1 MLRLAEIEMSS
12 REAGEIARLQVTD
25 VNQTFPTEAGC
36 SDWIPDPR
44 GYGVPRIWNGC
55 QVMLLAIHADLV
67 RFGMPIPRAGKVVGR
82 IAETL
87 AFNPDAEKLFIEFR
101 TNGAS
106 FFTVGGEPNDAAHA
120 AGKVRFTMTLELAT
134 YRRAVEA
141 AAGVLADA

>member
-1 MLRLAEIEMSS
+1 MTKLDEIEMPG
-12 REAGEIARLQVTD
+12 RQAGEIARLQLTD
-25 VNQTFPTEAGC
+25 LHQLHPPEAGC
-36 SDWIPDPR
+36 TEWIAEPR
-44 GYGVPRIWNGC
+44 GNGVPRIWNGW
-55 QVMLLAIHADLV
+55 QVFLLCIHADLV
-67 RFGMPIPRAGKVVGR
+67 RFGMPIPRAGKLVGR

-141 AAGVLADA
+141 AAGVTCDA

>member
-1 MLRLAEIEMSS
+1 MTRFAKIKMPG
-12 REAGEIARLQVTD
+12 RPAGEVARLQLTD
-25 VNQTFPTEAGC
+25 LHQLYPSEAGC
-36 SDWIPDPR
+36 TDWIAEPR
-44 GYGVPRIWNGC
+44 GNGVPRMWTGP
-55 QVMLLAIHADLV
+55 QVLLLAIHADLV
-67 RFGMPIPRAGKVVGR
+67 RFGMPTPRAGKVVGR

-87 AFNPDAEKLFIEFR
+87 AFNPNAEKLFIEFR

-106 FFTVGGEPNDAAHA
+106 FFTVGGEPNDAALA